1 MKSKTNNPT
10 RKSSPGIDLRTVIQ
24 NMNPGAQQKAGP
36 ARQSMGSH
44 ARKIDADGASS
55 HGNFELSAT
64 DTPVKKSFQGTNT
77 IQNMT
82 KAQMLSY

>member
-1 MKSKTNNPT
+1 
-10 RKSSPGIDLRTVIQ
+10 
-24 NMNPGAQQKAGP
+24 
-36 ARQSMGSH
+36 MGSH
-44 ARKIDADGASS
+44 ARKIDAEGASS